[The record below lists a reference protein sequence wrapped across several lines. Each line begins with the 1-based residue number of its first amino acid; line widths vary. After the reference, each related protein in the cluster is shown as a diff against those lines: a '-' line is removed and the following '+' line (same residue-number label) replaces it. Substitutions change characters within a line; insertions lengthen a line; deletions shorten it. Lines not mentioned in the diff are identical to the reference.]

1 MEASSKMSNF
11 FKPKD
16 FKDFDEAPA
25 PIQLPDGSYEPVLT
39 DEDLKI
45 CSRRMC
51 LMDTVS
57 YSYAT
62 QNAPCA
68 MYASYY
74 ALRKIYGNDEDAFN
88 TAILNQLDCVFNA
101 TPPVCGLLLGAGLAM
116 EDKGHLNGIHA
127 ENDLK
132 VGLMGPI
139 SGIGDVFI
147 WILPMTILGSI
158 AGYMAQQGSP
168 VGILL
173 WLAVWIAICFWRMQ
187 NYVQGYKAGASVV
200 TKMGDKLNVLTDA
213 ASILGLTVVGSLIY
227 SAVKISTPLVFQYG
241 EISLGIQEGVLDQIF
256 PNLMGLLLAVLVY
269 KLIKK
274 GVKLNW
280 IILGILAVSCVCA
293 AFGILAA

>member
-1 MEASSKMSNF
+1 MSNGF

-16 FKDFDEAPA
+16 FKDFKDAPT
-25 PIQLPDGSYEPVLT
+25 PQPLEDGSYEPVLT

-45 CSRRMC
+45 ASRRMC

-57 YSYAT
+57 YSYSS

-68 MYASYY
+68 TFAAYY
-74 ALRKIYGNDEDAFN
+74 ALRKIYGSDEDAFN
-88 TAILNQLDCVFNA
+88 KSILNQLDCVFNA
-101 TPPVCGLLLGAGLAM
+101 TPPVSGLLLGAGLAM
-116 EDKGHLNGIHA
+116 EDKGHLNGMSA

-139 SGIGDVFI
+139 SGIGDVFV
-147 WILPMTILGSI
+147 WVLPQTILGSI
-158 AGYMAQQGSP
+158 AGYMAMEGSP

-173 WLAVWIAICFWRMQ
+173 WLALWVVIYFWRMQ
-187 NYVQGYKAGASVV
+187 NYVQGYHVGVSVV
-200 TKMGDKLNVLTDA
+200 TKFGDKLNVLTDA

-227 SAVKISTPLVFQYG
+227 STVKISTPLTFAFGDVA
-241 EISLGIQEGVLDQIF
+241 LGIQEGVLDAIF
-256 PNLMGLLLAVLVY
+256 PNLLAVLVAVLTY

-280 IILGILAVSCVCA
+280 IIIGILVVSCVCA
-293 AFGILAA
+293 AFGILA

>member
-1 MEASSKMSNF
+1 MSNF
-11 FKPKD
+11 FKPAD

-25 PIQLPDGSYEPVLT
+25 PQQLPDGSYEPVLT
-39 DEDLKI
+39 KEDLNI

-68 MYASYY
+68 AFSAYY
-74 ALRKIYGNDEDAFN
+74 ALRKIYGSDEDAFN
-88 TAILNQLDCVFNA
+88 TAMLNQLDCVFNA
-101 TPPVCGLLLGAGLAM
+101 TPPVSGLLLGAGLAV
-116 EDKGHLNGIHA
+116 EDRGHLGGMEA

-132 VGLMGPI
+132 VGLMGPL

-158 AGYMAQQGSP
+158 AGYMAMQGSP

-173 WLAVWIAICFWRMQ
+173 WFVLWMAILGWRMQ
-187 NYVQGYKAGASVV
+187 NYNQGYSAGAQVI
-200 TKMGDKLNVLTDA
+200 TNMADKLNILTDA

-227 SAVKISTPLVFQYG
+227 SAIKISTPLTFQYG
-241 EISLGIQEGVLDQIF
+241 DISLALQTGVLDAIF
-256 PNLMGLLLAVLVY
+256 PNLLAVIAAVVVY
-269 KLIKK
+269 RLIKK

-280 IILGILAVSCVCA
+280 IILGIIVISCVCS
-293 AFGILAA
+293 AFGILG

>member
-1 MEASSKMSNF
+1 
-11 FKPKD
+11 
-16 FKDFDEAPA
+16 
-25 PIQLPDGSYEPVLT
+25 
-39 DEDLKI
+39 
-45 CSRRMC
+45 
-51 LMDTVS
+51 MDTVS

-68 MYASYY
+68 MFASYY

-101 TPPVCGLLLGAGLAM
+101 TPPVSGLLLGAGLAM

-168 VGILL
+168 VGTS
-173 WLAVWIAICFWRMQ
+173 CGWRS
-187 NYVQGYKAGASVV
+187 GPPCTS
-200 TKMGDKLNVLTDA
+200 
-213 ASILGLTVVGSLIY
+213 
-227 SAVKISTPLVFQYG
+227 
-241 EISLGIQEGVLDQIF
+241 GVCRTTSRATRRAL
-256 PNLMGLLLAVLVY
+256 P
-269 KLIKK
+269 
-274 GVKLNW
+274 W
-280 IILGILAVSCVCA
+280 
-293 AFGILAA
+293 

>member
-1 MEASSKMSNF
+1 MSNF

-16 FKDFDEAPA
+16 FKDFDEAPI
-25 PIQLPDGSYEPVLT
+25 PQPLPDGSYEPVLT
-39 DEDLKI
+39 DDDLKI
-45 CSRRMC
+45 CSRRMHI
-51 LMDTVS
+51 MDTVS
-57 YSYAT
+57 YAYAT

-68 MYASYY
+68 MFASYY
-74 ALRKIYGNDEDAFN
+74 ALRKIYGGDQDAFN

-101 TPPVCGLLLGAGLAM
+101 TPPVSGLLLGAGLAI
-116 EDKGHLNGIHA
+116 EDKGHLNGMSA

-132 VGLMGPI
+132 IGLMGPI

-158 AGYMAQQGSP
+158 AGYMAMEGSP

-173 WLAVWIAICFWRMQ
+173 WLALWLVISVWRCQ
-187 NYVQGYKAGASVV
+187 NYVQGYKMGASVV
-200 TKMGDKLNVLTDA
+200 TKMGNKLNVLTDA
-213 ASILGLTVVGSLIY
+213 ASILGLTVVGSLIF
-227 SAVKISTPLVFQYG
+227 STVKLTTPLVFQYG
-241 EISLGIQEGVLDQIF
+241 EIALSLQEGVLDAIF
-256 PNLMGLLLAVLVY
+256 PNILGVLTALVVY

-280 IILGILAVSCVCA
+280 IIFGIIIVSCVCA